1 MAETY
6 WTSATGGSR
15 GWIKVIV
22 DNKQDDPAN
31 NRSLVRVALELWKNG
46 YQTAYSSNPSYWAI
60 ATSFGSWSGSFTYNF
75 GTQGDYITLYNADH
89 WVTHGANG
97 TYTTSVQASISPDSP
112 LTYTDIGTQYKSFTD
127 YYREPYAPGAP
138 SLARTAGTGTV
149 TVTSQTADGR
159 GLGITDYHW
168 QYSTNGVNW
177 SGAIGMGTGRVATLN
192 GALGTTYWVQ
202 TRAATSEGWSGWSS
216 ATTIAIPNTPAA
228 PASISATRAGR
239 NVAVSCG
246 IADGRGATVTGYRVQ
261 YSTDNGATWS
271 TPQTMTG
278 QSYTY
283 SQLPAAKTYIFR
295 CYAVN
300 EMGNGLTRT
309 SSSLWVPAGGMV
321 GVNGAWVYASNVYVG
336 VNGTWVPASNVK
348 VGSAGQWVNA
358 N

>member
-1 MAETY
+1 MATWEAG
-6 WTSATGGSR
+6 TSDSVSR
-15 GWIKVIV
+15 GKVAFDMYV
-22 DNKQDDPAN
+22 VQTDEPN
-31 NRSLVRVALELWKNG
+31 NRSLVRVAIGIFDNNG
-46 YQTAYSSNPSYWAI
+46 SYGGYG
-60 ATSFGSWSGSFTYNF
+60 TGSWDIGLNGGQVNSGSIYYDFS
-75 GTQGDYITLYNADH
+75 GGGPGWIWSGDFWVGHNADGSRYVSG
-89 WVTHGANG
+89 W
-97 TYTTSVQASISPDSP
+97 ASFSGSSPVGSATASGGFS
-112 LTYTDIGTQYKSFTD
+112 LTD
-127 YYREPYAPGAP
+127 YVRAPYAPGAP

-159 GLGITDYHW
+159 GLGITDYNW
-168 QYSTNGVNW
+168 QYSTDGVNW
-177 SGAIGMGTGRVATLN
+177 SGALGMGTGRVSTLT
-192 GALGTTYWVQ
+192 ASLGVTYWVR
-202 TRAATSEGWSGWSS
+202 TRAASSEGWSGWSA

-228 PASISATRAGR
+228 PATISATRTGR

-336 VNGTWVPASNVK
+336 VNGAWVPASNVK